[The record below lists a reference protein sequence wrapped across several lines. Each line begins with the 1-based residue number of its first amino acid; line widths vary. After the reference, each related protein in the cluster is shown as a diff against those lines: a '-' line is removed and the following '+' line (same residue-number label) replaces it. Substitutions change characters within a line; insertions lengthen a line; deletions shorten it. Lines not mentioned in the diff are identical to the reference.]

1 MEGGVLE
8 RARNFFRRLD
18 LFDALSLGLIAVLF
32 ILALVHLS
40 RFPVFKDIY
49 YHMGTAKAF
58 GSAGGVSLFD
68 FWEYAPAGRP
78 HLYPPMLH
86 IIMYVMNLTGMSMS
100 AIGTLVSFSAF
111 HLILLSTWYGMR
123 RLFSSR
129 AALYTVIVLSSCF
142 MFFWATAVT
151 SAASLVLILT
161 PFIFIA
167 LEADRKVAAC
177 VLLAMALYS
186 HLVLGHLIALG
197 IFIYVLHRRE
207 MFKGTFLVLFGA
219 YLLWLPWG
227 IHILVNFGT
236 LDLSS
241 PMGGGTWMSLH
252 LLVWV
257 VAITGFIYCYFKK
270 GRYYIPTSLLLGMV
284 PILFFYPNRFWD
296 GHAFVPLAMLGGVA
310 LSGLHG
316 FIKERSVAY
325 MGERQSYRVV
335 LLAVMA
341 VPVALLLLV
350 DPVFSTRNNADPG
363 NGTKNM
369 KAMPDGM
376 RPPPGEKPFMG
387 DGNGEPPPG
396 GTVPPRMDDGVPGEG
411 PPGQSILIGYDRRE
425 PPEMGDIPPWSLEEE
440 SGGTPRDEVG
450 NEPRSFPN
458 HRMATP
464 ESGGSTGSIPGGPDG
479 GPAPGKR
486 GQGGDSLYARSSTL
500 FYLIT
505 GEGGG
510 GGMHS
515 LEEEPMLNE
524 ETEELA
530 RLVEENSEED
540 QVVFTTDGPFGNL
553 MTGLTGR
560 PTTGGMFK
568 EVQSE
573 GSGGKGKGMV
583 SGMEDAYL
591 LILPV
596 GIGPLEPLDDAVP
609 SATSTGARRGL
620 PEIEGVDLD
629 SLEYVGTAGKYALYL
644 NPAAADVRT
653 VGPGTV
659 IPWVLVFPLL
669 GLAIAVIIIDWVR
682 PIHPL
687 AARKR
692 AGDGNREAGVVP
704 EATRPGPGNGGDSD
718 YR

>member
-1 MEGGVLE
+1 MK
-8 RARNFFRRLD
+8 RIRDFFRRLD
-18 LFDALSLGLIAVLF
+18 LFDALSLGLIAVIF
-32 ILALVHLS
+32 IMALVHIS

-100 AIGTLVSFSAF
+100 TIGTLVSFSAF

-129 AALYTVIVLSSCF
+129 AAFYTVIVLSSCF

-177 VLLAMALYS
+177 VLLALALYS

-197 IFIYVLHRRE
+197 VLIYVLHRRE

-241 PMGGGTWMSLH
+241 PTGGGTWMSLH
-252 LLVWV
+252 ILVWV
-257 VAITGFIYCYFKK
+257 IAIAGFIYCYFKK

-316 FIKERSVAY
+316 FIKERSVEF
-325 MGERQSYRVV
+325 MGGRQSYRVV

-350 DPVFSTRNNADPG
+350 DPVFSTRNSSRPG
-363 NGTKNM
+363 NDTRNVQ
-369 KAMPDGM
+369 AMPDGM
-376 RPPPGEKPFMG
+376 RPSQGTKPSTR
-387 DGNGEPPPG
+387 DGNGESPPG
-396 GTVPPRMDDGVPGEG
+396 GTLPPQMEGGGPGGES
-411 PPGQSILIGYDRRE
+411 GQSVLIGYDRRE

-458 HRMATP
+458 NRMATP
-464 ESGGSTGSIPGGPDG
+464 ESGGSTGSIPGGPGG
-479 GPAPGKR
+479 GPAQGKK
-486 GQGGDSLYARSSTL
+486 GQSGDTLYARSSTL
-500 FYLIT
+500 LYLIT
-505 GEGGG
+505 GEGSDD
-510 GGMHS
+510 GMHS
-515 LEEEPMLNE
+515 LEQEPMLNE
-524 ETEELA
+524 ETEALA
-530 RLVEENSEED
+530 RMVEENSEED
-540 QVVFTTDGPFGNL
+540 QVVFTTDGSFGNL
-553 MTGLTGR
+553 ITGLTGR

-573 GSGGKGKGMV
+573 GSGGKGKGMT

-591 LILPV
+591 LILPA
-596 GIGPLEPLDDAVP
+596 GTGPLEPSDDAVP
-609 SATSTGARRGL
+609 STASGDVRQGL
-620 PEIEGVDLD
+620 PEIEGIDPD

-644 NPAAADVRT
+644 NPAAVDVRT
-653 VGPGTV
+653 SGPGTV
-659 IPWVLVFPLL
+659 IPWVLVFLLL
-669 GLAIAVIIIDWVR
+669 GLAIAVIIIDWVH

-692 AGDGNREAGVVP
+692 AGDVSTGADTAP
-704 EATRPGPGNGGDSD
+704 PAPPGPGNGGDSD
-718 YR
+718 SR

>member
-1 MEGGVLE
+1 LE
-8 RARNFFRRLD
+8 RIRDFFRRLD
-18 LFDALSLGLIAVLF
+18 LFDALSLGLIAVIF
-32 ILALVHLS
+32 IIALVHIS

-58 GSAGGVSLFD
+58 ETAGGISLFD

-78 HLYPPMLH
+78 HLYPPLLH

-100 AIGTLVSFSAF
+100 TVGTLVSFSAF

-123 RLFSSR
+123 RLFTSR
-129 AALYTVIVLSSCF
+129 AAFYTVIVLSSCF

-167 LEADRKVAAC
+167 LETDRKVSAC
-177 VLLAMALYS
+177 VLLALALYS

-227 IHILVNFGT
+227 VHILSKYGT

-241 PMGGGTWMSLH
+241 PMGGGAWVSVH
-252 LLVWV
+252 ILVWV
-257 VAITGFIYCYFKK
+257 VAIAGFIYCYFKK

-316 FIKERSVAY
+316 FIKERSAEY
-325 MGERQSYRVV
+325 MGGRQSYRVV

-350 DPVFSTRNNADPG
+350 DPVFSTRSNSRSG
-363 NGTKNM
+363 NDTRNVQ
-369 KAMPDGM
+369 AMPEGK
-376 RPPPGEKPFMG
+376 RLSPGAKPFTG
-387 DGNGEPPPG
+387 DGNGETPPG
-396 GTVPPRMDDGVPGEG
+396 GTVPPRMDGGVPGGES
-411 PPGQSILIGYDRRE
+411 GQSVLIGYDRRE
-425 PPEMGDIPPWSLEEE
+425 PPEMGDIPQWSLEEE
-440 SGGTPRDEVG
+440 SGGTPRDRVG

-464 ESGGSTGSIPGGPDG
+464 ESGGSTGSIPGGPGG
-479 GPAPGKR
+479 GPAQGKR
-486 GQGGDSLYARSSTL
+486 GQGGDTLYARSSTL
-500 FYLIT
+500 LYLIT
-505 GEGGG
+505 GGGSDD
-510 GGMHS
+510 GMHS
-515 LEEEPMLNE
+515 LEQEPMLNE
-524 ETEELA
+524 ETEALA

-540 QVVFTTDGPFGNL
+540 QVVFTTDGSLGNL
-553 MTGLTGR
+553 ITGLTGR

-573 GSGGKGKGMV
+573 GSGGKGKGMID
-583 SGMEDAYL
+583 GMEDAYL
-591 LILPV
+591 LVVPA
-596 GIGPLEPLDDAVP
+596 GIGPLEPSDDAGP
-609 SATSTGARRGL
+609 SVASGDAQRGL
-620 PEIEGVDLD
+620 PEIEGIDLE
-629 SLEYVGTAGKYALYL
+629 SLEYVGTAGKYTLYL

-653 VGPGTV
+653 SGPGTV

-669 GLAIAVIIIDWVR
+669 GLAIAVIIIDWVH

-687 AARKR
+687 AARR
-692 AGDGNREAGVVP
+692 RVGDGNRETSTVSDAP
-704 EATRPGPGNGGDSD
+704 RPDPGKGDRNDS
-718 YR
+718 R

>member
-1 MEGGVLE
+1 MEKVRG
-8 RARNFFRRLD
+8 FFRSLD

-32 ILALVHLS
+32 ILALIHIS

-78 HLYPPMLH
+78 QLYPPLLH

-100 AIGTLVSFSAF
+100 TVGTLVSFSAF
-111 HLILLSTWYGMR
+111 HLVLLSTWYGMR

-129 AALYTVIVLSSCF
+129 TAFYTVIVLSSCF
-142 MFFWATAVT
+142 IFFWQSAVT

-167 LEADRKVAAC
+167 LETDRKVAAC
-177 VLLAMALYS
+177 VLLALALYS

-207 MFKGTFLVLFGA
+207 MFKGTFLVLVGA

-227 IHILVNFGT
+227 IHILLNYGT

-241 PMGGGTWMSLH
+241 PMGGGASVTVH
-252 LLVWV
+252 ILVWA
-257 VAITGFIYCYFKK
+257 VAIAGFIYCYFKK
-270 GRYYIPTSLLLGMV
+270 GRYYIPTSLLLGMI

-296 GHAFVPLAMLGGVA
+296 GHALVPLAMLGGVA

-316 FIKERSVAY
+316 FIRERSVVY
-325 MGERQSYRVV
+325 MGGRQSYRVV

-350 DPVFSTRNNADPG
+350 DPVFSTRKNSHPG
-363 NGTKNM
+363 NDIRNM
-369 KAMPDGM
+369 QAMPDGM
-376 RPPPGEKPFMG
+376 RPPRGAEPFMR

-396 GTVPPRMDDGVPGEG
+396 GTLPPRMDGDVPGEG
-411 PPGQSILIGYDRRE
+411 LPGQSILIGYDRQE

-464 ESGGSTGSIPGGPDG
+464 ESGGSTGSIPGGPG
-479 GPAPGKR
+479 GGSAPGKMGR
-486 GQGGDSLYARSSTL
+486 SGKTLYARSSTL

-505 GEGGG
+505 GEGGD
-510 GGMHS
+510 GGMQS
-515 LEEEPMLNE
+515 LEQEPMLDE
-524 ETEELA
+524 DTEALA
-530 RLVEENSEED
+530 RMVEENSEED
-540 QVVFTTDGPFGNL
+540 QVVFTTDGSLGNL
-553 MTGLTGR
+553 ITGLTGR

-573 GSGGKGKGMV
+573 GSDGKGKGII
-583 SGMEDAYL
+583 SGIQDAYL
-591 LILPV
+591 LV
-596 GIGPLEPLDDAVP
+596 VP
-609 SATSTGARRGL
+609 DQVERLISGADTNQPSSFGGERPGL
-620 PEIEGVDLD
+620 PEVGGIDLD

-644 NPAAADVRT
+644 NPAAVDTRT
-653 VGPGTV
+653 AGPGTV

-669 GLAIAVIIIDWVR
+669 GLAIALIIIDWVR
-682 PIHPL
+682 PMHPL

-692 AGDGNREAGVVP
+692 AGDGSVEAGAVP
-704 EATRPGPGNGGDSD
+704 EAPRAGSGKW
-718 YR
+718 RRQ